1 MDSSKYA
8 DHANWMNSSARD
20 VLSTVSKND
29 SIPTGELVLVN
40 FDALSTISRKYSFA
54 GLRVGAGTKKVDF

>member
-1 MDSSKYA
+1 MIYRGYTATEGVDSSKYA
-8 DHANWMNSSARD
+8 DHANWMNSSAKD

-40 FDALSTISRKYSFA
+40 FDALSTVSKKYSFA
-54 GLRVGAGTKKVDF
+54 G

>member
-20 VLSTVSKND
+20 VLSTVSKNV
-29 SIPTGELVLVN
+29 SIPTGEFVLVN
-40 FDALSTISRKYSFA
+40 FDALSIVSKKYSFA
-54 GLRVGAGTKKVDF
+54 G